1 MTYIDGSALS
11 RNKAMGPQRAS
22 ATREEIDELGHKR
35 GDQASAPEDSQV
47 KSLIVT
53 ADDFGLAVPVN
64 EAVERA
70 HLQGVLSAASL
81 MVGAPA
87 FADAVSRARDL
98 PSLGVG
104 LHVTLLDGRPVLP
117 PGEVPGLVGP
127 DGRFHRDPVR
137 FGPALYFSP
146 ELRRQA
152 NAEIDAQFA
161 RFAATGLTLDHI
173 NGHWHFHMHPV
184 VLRAIVRNAQPF
196 GASPVRIPLEPFGP
210 SFRANRD
217 RGLGRLTHS
226 LFYLL
231 QTWRMHAPLRE
242 AGLAANDHLFGLY
255 DTGALSEARLLALLE
270 QLPEGVSELYCH
282 PATKRWDGPDNLPAG
297 YQPEAELAA
306 LLSPAVKCK
315 IAAVGLRPLS
325 FRAALDGGREP
336 PA

>member
-1 MTYIDGSALS
+1 M
-11 RNKAMGPQRAS
+11 
-22 ATREEIDELGHKR
+22 
-35 GDQASAPEDSQV
+35 

-70 HLQGVLSAASL
+70 HRQGVLSAASL

-87 FADAVSRARDL
+87 FADAVARARDL

-127 DGRFHRDPVR
+127 DGRFRRDPVR
-137 FGPALYFSP
+137 FGTALYFSP

-152 NAEIDAQFA
+152 DAEIDAQFE
-161 RFAATGLTLDHI
+161 RFAGTGLPMDHV

-184 VLRAIVRNAQPF
+184 VLRAIVRNAERF
-196 GASPVRIPLEPFGP
+196 GAPPVRIPLEPFGP

-217 RGLGRLTHS
+217 HRLGRLARS
-226 LFYLL
+226 LFYSL
-231 QTWRMHAPLRE
+231 QTRRMRAPLRA

-282 PATKRWDGPDNLPAG
+282 PATKRWDGPDNLPPD

-306 LLSPAVKCK
+306 LLSPAVKSK
-315 IAAVGLRPLS
+315 IAASGLKPLS